1 MPHALLK
8 NGHAMTI
15 AAHFWLR
22 RFALP
27 RAEDRHF
34 QVDADS
40 RLLGHC
46 HWQDGKRRARAPIG
60 TGSWPRRLERF
71 ELHAGDR
78 GKSLAA
84 RVSRSP
90 HESAKLRRHGTF
102 DADSL

>member
-1 MPHALLK
+1 MPLDAGKPFVPHTVLK

-40 RLLGHC
+40 RLLGRC
-46 HWQDGKRRARAPIG
+46 HWQQGK
-60 TGSWPRRLERF
+60 
-71 ELHAGDR
+71 DR
-78 GKSLAA
+78 STPLVAL
-84 RVSRSP
+84 V
-90 HESAKLRRHGTF
+90 HG
-102 DADSL
+102 L